1 MKKNVF
7 LILAGLILVILM
19 SFPSNDNIFA
29 QTATPTIKP
38 TLTATPTPDPEEA
51 TTPPAIGTDDYCE
64 SLTISTTTLNPGGSL
79 TITAKAKNSN
89 IKTYSYRFYNVDN
102 ANKTIKFK
110 VGTTTRDYTRTVVN
124 SFTGNNNTITVNFS
138 QMDRNDMNW
147 VSTVYGNQKP
157 KNIKV
162 AAYFTDLN
170 DRTSKNDTKCEVI
183 FVSKSID
190 PTPTSNPLCKCSTNV
205 CNATYCKF
213 DQFPTPTGT
222 GPAFTYPAAKS
233 CGYSNF
239 QSVPTADQK
248 DAWCRSYYRTKGD
261 ANGDGKA
268 TLIDYFYYVA
278 ARSGAKVPPNI
289 IPDFN
294 GDNFISDID
303 RNIIIKSLK
312 Q

>member
-1 MKKNVF
+1 MKKNIF
-7 LILAGLILVILM
+7 LIFAGLILVMLM
-19 SFPSNDNIFA
+19 SFRSYHNISA
-29 QTATPTIKP
+29 QTA
-38 TLTATPTPDPEEA
+38 TLTATPTPNPEEA
-51 TTPPAIGTDDYCE
+51 ATPPTIGTADYCE
-64 SLTISTTTLNPGGSL
+64 SLTISTSTLSSGGSL

-89 IKTYSYRFYNVDN
+89 IKTFSYRFYNTDN

-110 VGTTTRDYTRTVVN
+110 VGTATPDYTRTIAN
-124 SFTGNNNTITVNFS
+124 AFTSNTNTITVNFS

-147 VSTVYGNQKP
+147 ASEVYGNPKP

-170 DRTSKNDTKCEVI
+170 NITSKNDTKCEVT

-190 PTPTSNPLCKCSTNV
+190 PTPTPNSLCTCSTANV

-213 DQFPTPTGT
+213 DRFPTPTGT
-222 GPAFTYPAAKS
+222 GPAFTYPAALN

-239 QSVPTADQK
+239 QSAPTVDQK
-248 DAWCRSYYRTKGD
+248 NAWCRSYYRTKGD

-268 TLIDYFYYVA
+268 NLFDYFYYVA
-278 ARSGAKVPPNI
+278 ARSGAKVPANVM
-289 IPDFN
+289 PDFN